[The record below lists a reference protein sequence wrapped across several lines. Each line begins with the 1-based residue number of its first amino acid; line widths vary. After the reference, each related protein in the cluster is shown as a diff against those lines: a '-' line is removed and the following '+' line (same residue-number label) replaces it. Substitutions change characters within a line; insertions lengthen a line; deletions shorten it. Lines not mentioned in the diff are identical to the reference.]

1 MNEDRSSTLA
11 GSGRAR
17 RRFVA
22 SGVGLLAAYFTTRGA
37 FAEELARTPRQT
49 AGPFYPD
56 QLPLDTDN
64 DLIVI
69 NDGVTPAVGAITWLS
84 GRILDTSGA
93 PVRDAVVEIW
103 QVDNNG
109 AYLHRGSSNA
119 SRRDRNFQGFGR
131 FLTGSS
137 GEYLFRTIKPVPYD
151 SRTPHVHFSV
161 RRRGAQAFTTQCY
174 VAGEARNERDF
185 VLSSLDARS
194 RSALIVPFTPIP
206 GSRAG
211 ELSARF
217 DIVLGATPAA

>member
-1 MNEDRSSTLA
+1 MKADRSSTLA
-11 GSGRAR
+11 AAGVAR

-22 SGVGLLAAYFTTRGA
+22 CGVGLVAAYFTTRGA

-69 NDGVTPAVGAITWLS
+69 NDGVTPAVGAITWLT

-119 SRRDRNFQGFGR
+119 TRRDRNFQGFGR

-174 VAGEARNERDF
+174 VAGEPRNERDF
-185 VLSSLDARS
+185 ILSSLDARS
-194 RSALIVPFTPIP
+194 RNALIVPFEPIA
-206 GSRAG
+206 GSRSG
-211 ELSARF
+211 ELGARF